1 MNKYVATVRVGGA
14 YVKTVVFA
22 DSAIHARLL
31 LQYQFGMHSVVNS
44 PTQTNEDTQ
53 GYQTIDEVISTIKP
67 QKPLTPQQA
76 RLDGLK
82 RQKDNVIKQL
92 KAERSRQ
99 KIAKAQQQIFNLS
112 H

>member
-1 MNKYVATVRVGGA
+1 MNKYVATVRLSGA

-22 DSAIHARLL
+22 DSVTHARLL
-31 LQYQFGMHSVVNS
+31 LQYQFGMDCIINS
-44 PTQTNEDTQ
+44 PVPTNEDTQ

-82 RQKDNVIKQL
+82 KQKDAISKQL
-92 KAERSRQ
+92 GIERNRQ
-99 KIAKAQQQIFNLS
+99 KIAKAQQQIFKAN